1 MQRQVDH
8 KFYPYIYHGLE
19 GDILETQNKESRY
32 QQTVRKGLMFEPV
45 IADTVPEVHKH
56 FGRTNILN
64 LA

>member
-8 KFYPYIYHGLE
+8 KFYPYIYHCLE
-19 GDILETQNKESRY
+19 GDLRDTEQGEQIP
-32 QQTVRKGLMFEPV
+32 TVRKGLTFEPV

-56 FGRTNILN
+56 FGRTKILN